1 MVTTPNWQAL
11 ISASDALFLMSHP
24 IDTQPN
30 ALADRIPP
38 VACATEE
45 RAAAA
50 GELAAR
56 LGTRYLG
63 VADPRLLTDD
73 PQVLWLDDHG
83 LALQATGRKA
93 PGPVRA
99 EFVSGKAGYRLAHG
113 GGTGQLIAKAIGL
126 KRTHETLHILDA
138 TAGLGQDAFVLA
150 GLGHQVTLLERSP
163 VIHALL
169 ADGLARA
176 AADESTAAVVAR
188 MTLIQVDSIEWL
200 KERAGQPVADVIH
213 LDPMFPHR
221 DKSAQ
226 VKKEMQLFR
235 PIVGDDPDASDLL
248 AAALDCAHYRVV
260 VKRSRRAPAIDGPA
274 PALKLEGKSSRYD
287 VYPLKAFPSS

>member
-1 MVTTPNWQAL
+1 MDQ
-11 ISASDALFLMSHP
+11 DADPSG
-24 IDTQPN
+24 
-30 ALADRIPP
+30 IPP
-38 VACATEE
+38 VACASEDLLPNAE
-45 RAAAA
+45 NLA
-50 GELAAR
+50 GKLA
-56 LGTRYLG
+56 TSCLG
-63 VADPRLLTDD
+63 VTACKHIDTAPL
-73 PQVLWLDDHG
+73 VLFLDDRG
-83 LALQATGRKA
+83 LSLQATGRKA

-113 GGTGQLIAKAIGL
+113 GGTGQLIARAIGL

-176 AADESTAAVVAR
+176 AADEATAPVVAR
-188 MTLIQVDSIEWL
+188 MKLIQADSIGWL
-200 KERAGQPVADVIH
+200 QERARQPVAHVVY

-221 DKSAQ
+221 DKAAL

-235 PIVGDDPDASDLL
+235 PVVGDDPDATELL
-248 AAALDCAHYRVV
+248 EAALACARYRVV
-260 VKRSRRAPAIDGPA
+260 VKRSRRAPAIEGVA
-274 PALKLEGKSSRYD
+274 PGLKLEGKSSRYD
-287 VYPLKAFPSS
+287 IYPLRALPSS

>member
-1 MVTTPNWQAL
+1 MQQSPLPHQDPVPSVACTSDLQWPEAEAL
-11 ISASDALFLMSHP
+11 ATRLGATFLGVVPARQIDSAPLVLFL
-24 IDTQPN
+24 DEN
-30 ALADRIPP
+30 
-38 VACATEE
+38 
-45 RAAAA
+45 
-50 GELAAR
+50 
-56 LGTRYLG
+56 
-63 VADPRLLTDD
+63 
-73 PQVLWLDDHG
+73 G
-83 LALQATGRKA
+83 LSLQATGRKA
-93 PGPVRA
+93 PGPVRS

-126 KRTHETLHILDA
+126 KRTSQTLHILDA

-169 ADGLARA
+169 EDGLARA
-176 AADESTAAVVAR
+176 AADASTAAVASR
-188 MTLIQVDSIEWL
+188 MTLIHADSIRWL
-200 KERAGQPVADVIH
+200 QARAGQPVADVVY

-235 PIVGDDPDASDLL
+235 PVVGDDPDAADLL
-248 AAALDCAHYRVV
+248 QAALACARYRVV
-260 VKRSRRAPAIDGPA
+260 VKRSRRAPAIEGDA

-287 VYPLKAFPSS
+287 VYPLKALPSS